1 MHKYFS
7 LFLLFLLV
15 ISCKNESKLNVDV
28 SNIPVDF
35 KVNRFDIDFY
45 NSPESSLTPIK
56 QKYPNLFP
64 ANVPDSVWLNKRT
77 NKDEQELFVEV
88 QKLYSNINAL
98 KAELTSLFKHITYY
112 YPKFKSPNVTTVL
125 SNVDYDFR
133 VIYTKVMLLI
143 SLDVYL
149 GANHPFYTDFPNYI
163 KQNYHK
169 KHIVVDVAN
178 AIIDKQ
184 MPPNSE
190 RVFINKMIYEGK
202 RMYLLDAYLPTVSDS
217 EKIGYKPEKLNW
229 TQANESQIWK
239 YFIEKEMLYSTDTKL
254 NKRFLEIAPFSK
266 FYTATDN
273 SSPGRIGVWIGW
285 QIVRSYM
292 QKNDVSLQQL
302 LQTDT
307 EEIYKKSKYKPKK

>member
-77 NKDEQELFVEV
+77 NKDEQELFAEV
-88 QKLYSNINAL
+88 QKLYSNINDL

-239 YFIEKEMLYSTDTKL
+239 YFIEKESKIL
-254 NKRFLEIAPFSK
+254 FSE
-266 FYTATDN
+266 N
-273 SSPGRIGVWIGW
+273 II
-285 QIVRSYM
+285 
-292 QKNDVSLQQL
+292 
-302 LQTDT
+302 
-307 EEIYKKSKYKPKK
+307 